1 MFFSGCMPKSGIERS
16 HGSYNFSSLR
26 NPHTVLHSG
35 YTNLHFHQKCRRV
48 SFSLYPL
55 QHLLLV
61 EFLMMIILTG
71 LRWYLIVVLICISL
85 IISDSEHLF
94 VCLLANFRSDHG
106 EKPLSEN
113 KSELRPESEAND
125 GHAKV
130 EIKAVQIEAT
140 ASKTQWRWGKCRE
153 SIFGQLP
160 NVYYVQSAEQNRY
173 FLLSRVVSGM
183 DQTYTGPTITQIYTN
198 IVIPSIKTM

>member
-1 MFFSGCMPKSGIERS
+1 MPHLLYHSSVSGHLGCFHALAIVNSAPVNTAEYVFFWIMFFSGCMPKSGIERS

-94 VCLLANFRSDHG
+94 MCLLANFRSDHG

-113 KSELRPESEAND
+113 KIWAEAWIRSKWWPCESRNQSSSD
-125 GHAKV
+125 RGN
-130 EIKAVQIEAT
+130 
-140 ASKTQWRWGKCRE
+140 SK
-153 SIFGQLP
+153 
-160 NVYYVQSAEQNRY
+160 
-173 FLLSRVVSGM
+173 
-183 DQTYTGPTITQIYTN
+183 
-198 IVIPSIKTM
+198 